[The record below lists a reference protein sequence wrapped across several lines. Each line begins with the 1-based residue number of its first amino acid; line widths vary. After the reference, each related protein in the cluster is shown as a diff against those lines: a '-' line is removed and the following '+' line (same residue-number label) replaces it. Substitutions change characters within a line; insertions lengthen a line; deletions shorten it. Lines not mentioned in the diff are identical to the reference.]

1 MTQTASESTTQKHY
15 FLIAGNVVY
24 KVDGGTKDTNPMGI
38 ITLNGLITSDTQTLG
53 VTHLNEAQ
61 QVLQHHFRVK
71 TEDNSIEI
79 ADVIIL
85 NVVYLGFQS
94 ENEFNNLNLTPV
106 Q

>member
-1 MTQTASESTTQKHY
+1 MTASETMVQKHY

-24 KVDGGTKDTNPMGI
+24 KVDGGAKGSNPMGI
-38 ITLNGLITSDTQTLG
+38 ITLNGIITSDSPVLG
-53 VTHLNEAQ
+53 VAALNEAQ

-71 TEDNSIEI
+71 TEDNTIEI

-85 NVVYLGFQS
+85 NIVYLGFQS
-94 ENEFNNLNLTPV
+94 ENEFNNLNLAPA

>member
-1 MTQTASESTTQKHY
+1 MTASETMVQKHY

-53 VTHLNEAQ
+53 VAHLNEAQ

-71 TEDNSIEI
+71 TEDNTIEI

-94 ENEFNNLNLTPV
+94 ENEFNNLNLAV
-106 Q
+106 SQ

>member
-1 MTQTASESTTQKHY
+1 MTQAPPKSMIQKHY

-38 ITLNGLITSDTQTLG
+38 ITLNGVITSDTQTLG
-53 VTHLNEAQ
+53 VADLNQAQ

-71 TEDNSIEI
+71 TEDNTIEI

-85 NVVYLGFQS
+85 NIVYLGFQS
-94 ENEFNNLNLTPV
+94 ENEFNNLNLAVT

>member
-1 MTQTASESTTQKHY
+1 MTASETMVQKHY

-24 KVDGGTKDTNPMGI
+24 KVDGGAKGSNPMGI
-38 ITLNGLITSDTQTLG
+38 ITLNGIITSDSPVLG
-53 VTHLNEAQ
+53 IASLNEAQ

-71 TEDNSIEI
+71 TEDNTIEI

-85 NVVYLGFQS
+85 NIVPLGFQS
-94 ENEFNNLNLTPV
+94 ENEFNNLSMEVP

>member
-1 MTQTASESTTQKHY
+1 MTTSETMVQKHY

-24 KVDGGTKDTNPMGI
+24 KVDGGAKGSNPMGI
-38 ITLNGLITSDTQTLG
+38 ITLNGIITSDSPVLG
-53 VTHLNEAQ
+53 VAALNEAQ

-71 TEDNSIEI
+71 TEDNTIEI

-85 NVVYLGFQS
+85 NIVPLGLQS
-94 ENEFNNLNLTPV
+94 ENEFNNLSMEVP